1 MKINLSKTLVTSA
14 VIATG
19 IAFISLN
26 YSPPLFAQSNSNS
39 PQLTPKMLHDSLQ
52 RMRREQSIN
61 QIWQNYRMMRQ
72 DLEINALLRQRQY
85 SGLIYDPSRVK
96 TFQGTVTEI
105 QPGNQENPTSQ
116 DVHLLMKTNKET
128 LEVHVAP
135 LWYLEEHDFQIQLN
149 DSLEVTGM
157 RVKRRRQSILIV
169 GEIKKGNQTLQLRD
183 EDGYPRWTRLL
194 QQTPVN

>member
-1 MKINLSKTLVTSA
+1 MKINLSKTLVTS
-14 VIATG
+14 VMIATG

-39 PQLTPKMLHDSLQ
+39 PQLTPKMLRDILQ
-52 RMRREQSIN
+52 GVRREQSIN
-61 QIWQNYRMMRQ
+61 QIWRDYHMRQ
-72 DLEINALLRQRQY
+72 DLERNNALLRQRQY

-105 QPGNQENPTSQ
+105 QPGNQENPTSP